1 MSWGII
7 VVGGI
12 TLVGGIMANESA
24 ANNLELAE
32 GLAADAL
39 IEQQRQQKLLAAQK
53 AEYKAM
59 KFENPYKD
67 MENVYE
73 DLTVNQLQAKFQAE
87 QGGQQRANIMQN
99 LKGAAGNSGIASL
112 AQSLANQGAKQ
123 ALQISAS
130 IGMQEAANEK
140 MAARGAEAVQTAERQ
155 GDQFVQQ
162 SEINRQSTLLGMSM
176 GEASGANLA
185 AQQAQ
190 QNEINASIAQTQA
203 MTDMFGNLA
212 SVAAAGDWGGE

>member
-1 MSWGII
+1 MSMGLI
-7 VVGGI
+7 VVG
-12 TLVGGIMANESA
+12 TLTLAGGILASEA
-24 ANNLELAE
+24 ANDNLELAE
-32 GLAADAL
+32 GLAIDAKE
-39 IEQQRQQKLLAAQK
+39 EQQRQQKLLAAQK

-87 QGGQQRANIMQN
+87 QGSQQRANIMQN

-112 AQSLANQGAKQ
+112 AQSLANQGARQ
-123 ALQISAS
+123 AMQISAS

-140 MAARGAEAVQTAERQ
+140 MSARGAEAVQTAERQ

-185 AQQAQ
+185 LQNAQANQM
-190 QNEINASIAQTQA
+190 NASIAQTQA

-212 SVAAAGDWGGE
+212 SVAAMGDYGG